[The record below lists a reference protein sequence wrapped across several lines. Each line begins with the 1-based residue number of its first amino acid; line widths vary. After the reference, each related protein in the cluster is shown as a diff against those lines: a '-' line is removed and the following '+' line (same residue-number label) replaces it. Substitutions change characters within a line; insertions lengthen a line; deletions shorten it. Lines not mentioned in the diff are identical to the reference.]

1 MLFTSYIFST
11 LLVHRAVSDTQCA
24 MSKELVWL
32 PQGNQAE
39 KFPEGIRP
47 VHDDIVI
54 AKLSPGLYLLHLSE
68 HSVSFVSQLH
78 LYIT

>member
-1 MLFTSYIFST
+1 
-11 LLVHRAVSDTQCA
+11 

-54 AKLSPGLYLLHLSE
+54 AKLSPGLCFPPP
-68 HSVSFVSQLH
+68 VVIFVSHLH
-78 LYIT
+78 HYISLSGEVSRPRNHSPQSLI

>member
-1 MLFTSYIFST
+1 
-11 LLVHRAVSDTQCA
+11 

-54 AKLSPGLYLLHLSE
+54 AKLSPGNSLTDSLINLTNMH
-68 HSVSFVSQLH
+68 
-78 LYIT
+78 I

>member
-1 MLFTSYIFST
+1 
-11 LLVHRAVSDTQCA
+11 

-54 AKLSPGLYLLHLSE
+54 AKLSPGMDLHLLEDS
-68 HSVSFVSQLH
+68 SSFYS
-78 LYIT
+78 TST